1 MIVKLYGKKDCS
13 LCLDAKI
20 LLEILQEEYGFEI
33 EVIDIYQD
41 ETLLD
46 KFHLIIPVVEIEGGE
61 IVDTEII
68 DLPKIENFLKTIQ
81 QK

>member
-46 KFHLIIPVVEIEGGE
+46 KFHLIIPVVEIEGE